1 MGVEFKPVEH
11 HIHKRAQS
19 RLCDGRPAGDADI
32 SSEDWLEL
40 RDARRDATLCPDCQD
55 EVSPRDVHL
64 ELYGYGRMSTAHLYA
79 VPVLSGFDA
88 VRNCSHCRRETDD
101 DCAAWRK
108 LRKAVAVLRQE
119 CRRYAKGVDELLAAT
134 GGRPATIYEF
144 ADGSVAYFAPEA
156 PDFREAGELR
166 GADLAAAQRVLAV
179 RVNRAVGGHCDVGA
193 DEWL

>member
-1 MGVEFKPVEH
+1 MIHFEPVGH
-11 HIHKRAQS
+11 HIHDRAQA
-19 RLCDGRPAGDADI
+19 RLCDGKPAGDADI

-40 RDARRDATLCPDCQD
+40 REARRDATLCPDCQD

-108 LRKAVAVLRQE
+108 LRKSVAVLKQE

-134 GGRPATIYEF
+134 GGRTATVYEF
-144 ADGSVAYFAPEA
+144 ADGSVAYFAPDA
-156 PDFREAGELR
+156 DYFCEAGELK
-166 GADLAAAQRVLAV
+166 GDDLAAAQRVLTV
-179 RVNRAVGGHCDVGA
+179 CDNRVIGGHCDVGA